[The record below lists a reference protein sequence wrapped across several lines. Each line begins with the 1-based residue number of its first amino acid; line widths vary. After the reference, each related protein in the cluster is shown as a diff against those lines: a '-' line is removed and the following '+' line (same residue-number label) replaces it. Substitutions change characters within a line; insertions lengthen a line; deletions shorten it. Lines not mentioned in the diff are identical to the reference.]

1 MLLQTHFINSLHLVR
16 KALKDLWVCPQS
28 LDLSTASTDRLII
41 LVLTQWNYKLF
52 IPSGEKKKEL
62 IWEPNAAWD
71 GFATSTKDEVHDSSR
86 CGSRPGPLALI
97 FALNQL
103 GLQGETGTQN
113 SCELLSALLNVC
125 FRGSDYWFSNVSM
138 QTISWRSE
146 KHIKMW
152 KYGLQSQKFQFSR
165 CGVRSKIPMEWCSAA
180 SLGPLLG
187 HLVAYPPVL
196 ISVISGSEMIFLEL
210 TEICE
215 SWKTGLVPRDEQ
227 ISAKSKLSTKHNM
240 LTPFI
245 IKFSLHKNFIIFE
258 NNL

>member
-1 MLLQTHFINSLHLVR
+1 M
-16 KALKDLWVCPQS
+16 
-28 LDLSTASTDRLII
+28 
-41 LVLTQWNYKLF
+41 
-52 IPSGEKKKEL
+52 GKKKGTQL

-71 GFATSTKDEVHDSSR
+71 GFATSTKDEVHNSSR
-86 CGSRPGPLALI
+86 CGCRPGPLALI

-196 ISVISGSEMIFLEL
+196 ISVISGSEMIFWSWQKYVNPEKPGWFQEMNRKVQNQSCLPNITCWL
-210 TEICE
+210 HSLLSSVFIKISLYLKTICRLDFFLPLPKN
-215 SWKTGLVPRDEQ
+215 SC
-227 ISAKSKLSTKHNM
+227 ICII
-240 LTPFI
+240 I
-245 IKFSLHKNFIIFE
+245 IKKLQSIIKW
-258 NNL
+258 LVTRT